1 MEMQIQMQI
10 QNLYRQFAL
19 KKQNEITLAAP
30 DLQKKIKKMCKDK
43 STVRH
48 SLAVQF
54 TTVHAV

>member
-1 MEMQIQMQI
+1 MEMQI
-10 QNLYRQFAL
+10 QNLYWQFAL

-30 DLQKKIKKMCKDK
+30 DLQKKIKKMCK

-54 TTVHAV
+54 TTVCAV